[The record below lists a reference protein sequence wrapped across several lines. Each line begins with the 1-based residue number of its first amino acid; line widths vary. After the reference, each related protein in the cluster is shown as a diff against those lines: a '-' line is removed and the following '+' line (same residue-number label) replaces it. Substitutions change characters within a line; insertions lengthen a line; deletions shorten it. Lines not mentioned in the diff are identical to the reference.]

1 MTERTASGLVQYR
14 DLMSDNTRWDA
25 FTFRPGDIVIS
36 TPAKAGTTW
45 MQMICVLLVLQT
57 PELPQ
62 PLGEIS
68 PWLEMPTRSID
79 DIVAAL
85 DAQPHRRVIKS
96 HTPFDGLPF
105 HDDVHYI
112 CVGRDPRDAAF
123 SFFNHRANMDFEAFL
138 AARAAAV
145 GTDDL
150 DELLGEDEA
159 EVRAERAAQS
169 HEQQFADWIGGDDP
183 DATGVGDV
191 MMHWRSFWDVRQRPN
206 VLLVHY
212 NDLKQDLDAE
222 MRRIADWLGITV
234 PEELWP
240 ELVAAATFDAMR
252 SKAGR
257 LAPESGHG
265 LWRDAQ
271 RFFDTG
277 KSGKWRDVLT
287 QDDLDRYAERVR
299 GLESPELVAWLHPD
313 GSLPG

>member
-1 MTERTASGLVQYR
+1 MTERTASGLVRYR
-14 DLMSDNTRWDA
+14 DLVMDNARWDA

-45 MQMICVLLVLQT
+45 MQMICVLLILQT
-57 PELPQ
+57 PELPR

-79 DIVAAL
+79 DVVAEL

-105 HDDVHYI
+105 HDDVYYV

-123 SFFNHRANMDFEAFL
+123 SFFNHRANMDFGALL

-159 EVRAERAAQS
+159 ADRAEAEARSPA
-169 HEQQFADWIGGDDP
+169 EQFEEWVGTDDP
-183 DATGVGDV
+183 ERAGVVDV
-191 MMHWRSFWDVRQRPN
+191 MTHWRSFWAKRELPN

-212 NDLKQDLDAE
+212 GDLKQDLAGE
-222 MRRIADWLGITV
+222 MRRIAGWLGITV

-240 ELVAAATFDAMR
+240 DLVAAATFESMR
-252 SKAGR
+252 SKADQ
-257 LAPESGHG
+257 LAPESRHR
-265 LWRDAQ
+265 LWRDPR
-271 RFFDTG
+271 RFFDSG
-277 KSGKWRDVLT
+277 KNGKWRDVLT
-287 QDDLDRYAERVR
+287 QDMLDRYAERVR
-299 GLESPELVAWLHPD
+299 ELGDPELVAWLHPD
-313 GSLPG
+313 GLLPG